1 MPIPLSQLMA
11 SDDPEL
17 GPPETVYELCLS
29 AKLFDQLVEADER
42 YTELEAR
49 VEKARERSGDG
60 DEERPGPRRRQ
71 GHKPVIRDL
80 EAQAEEAAAVSD
92 AIRDRMAEKSAAVRL
107 VLNEDLWRAFATE
120 HPARDVTKDPTGA
133 QRDRR
138 LAAGHCNIDALLEIA
153 PEFIGGYGDEPATP
167 DRWEYVKAKSAPGDR
182 DRMASVIVQ
191 IHTQGVVLGKSRLD
205 LRHSRRTAPEPE

>member
-17 GPPETVYELCLS
+17 GPPETVYDICLA

-42 YTELEAR
+42 YTELEAKI
-49 VEKARERSGDG
+49 EKARERAGDG
-60 DEERPGPRRRQ
+60 DEERSGPRRRQ

-92 AIRDRMAEKSAAVRL
+92 GIRARMAEKSVAVRL
-107 VLNEDLWRAFATE
+107 VLNEDLWRGLATE

-138 LAAGHCNIDALLEIA
+138 FAAGQCNFDALLEIA
-153 PEFIGGYGDEPATP
+153 PKFIGGYGDEPPTEQA
-167 DRWEYVKAKSAPGDR
+167 WEFVKAKSAPGDR
-182 DRMASVIVQ
+182 DLMASVIVQ

-205 LRHSRRTAPEPE
+205 LRHSRRTAAEPE